1 MTICV
6 VYSSCDRKHSQTNPT
21 ISKEDENMYAE
32 ERQQQIAQIIAEKG
46 QISIGEIS
54 ERYGISGESARR
66 DLRALEQSGLCKR
79 THGGAIRLQQVSVLP
94 PRDRNFDQMPVFDN
108 YDRIAERA
116 AALIRPGDMVYLT
129 GGSFG
134 FLMLRHLPAD
144 LKCTLVVNNAD
155 IANRLRPFTNID
167 VYLAGGRMRQSGSI
181 VDSMAVDFMSR
192 LHFDLCFITGGGLTA
207 DFGLSNGTDET
218 AALQRQ
224 VIRNSRR
231 KVLLMP
237 SGKVGTDSFV
247 KVCGAADFDE
257 LITDWDCVE
266 DELIRLEEKG
276 LAVTVVAQKDE

>member
-1 MTICV
+1 
-6 VYSSCDRKHSQTNPT
+6 
-21 ISKEDENMYAE
+21 MYAE
-32 ERQQQIAQIIAEKG
+32 ERQQQIAALIAEKG
-46 QISIGEIS
+46 KISIAELT
-54 ERYGISGESARR
+54 ELYGISGESARR

-79 THGGAIRLQQVSVLP
+79 THGGAIRPQQVSVLP
-94 PRDRNFDQMPVFDN
+94 PRDRNFDEMPIFDN
-108 YDRIAERA
+108 YDRIAA
-116 AALIRPGDMVYLT
+116 QAITLIRPGDMVYLT

-155 IANRLRPFTNID
+155 IANRLRAFPNID
-167 VYLAGGRMRQSGSI
+167 VYLAGGLMRKSGSI
-181 VDSMAVDFMSR
+181 VDSMAREFMAR

-224 VIRNSRR
+224 VMRNARK

-237 SGKVGTDSFV
+237 AQKVGTDAFV
-247 KVCGAADFDE
+247 KVCDAADFDV

-266 DELIRLEEKG
+266 DELIRLEEAG
-276 LAVTVVAQKDE
+276 VNVTVVQQG